1 MEPLKNIE
9 SLLHF
14 TPEILLVVFAAAVII
29 LDLLVKNRES
39 QKVAYLSLVGL
50 GCTLVAIL
58 VTNSVFSTN
67 EPISL
72 FFGMIRLDKFAVFF
86 KILLLLATAATIL
99 FSLRSEEVDAKL
111 KGEYYALLLAV
122 TFGMFLMASSTNLLM
137 IFISLETVSL
147 TSYILAGF
155 LTHSPR
161 SSEAAFKYITYG
173 AVASGTMLFGLSL
186 LFGMTGTGDLAA
198 ISTRLP
204 EVLAFDPA
212 VLASGKVTALG
223 LLIAITFILAGIG
236 YKIASVPFHMWSPDV
251 YEGAP
256 IPITAFLSVAS
267 KAAGFALFLRFFYT
281 GFGDSIIIQSVDW
294 GLLLAIISALTMTVG
309 NLAAL
314 PQQNVK
320 RLLAY
325 SSIAHG
331 GYLLMGAALLT
342 NSNPILVNKGIG
354 AIIFYLIVYLFMN
367 LGAFYVVVLI
377 ANEAGSEM
385 IDGYRGLFSRA
396 PLVAIAMAIFLF
408 SLTGIPP
415 LAGFFGKWVLFT
427 AVIGGKLYWLA
438 FIGLLNSVVSLYYY
452 ARIVKAMLETTE
464 DTDTFFFSKGTI
476 ALLSV
481 FVIPTIVIGLLNIFY
496 TLSEKIT
503 LQ

>member
-1 MEPLKNIE
+1 MDSLKNIE
-9 SLLHF
+9 SLLYF
-14 TPEILLVVFAAAVII
+14 IPEILLVVFAAAVII
-29 LDLLVKNRES
+29 LDLIVKDRES
-39 QKVAYLSLVGL
+39 DKVAYLALVGL
-50 GCTLVAIL
+50 GGSLLAIL
-58 VTNSVFSTN
+58 ITNSIIGTD
-67 EPISL
+67 EPINL
-72 FFGMIRLDKFAVFF
+72 FLGMIRLDEFAIFF
-86 KILLLLATAATIL
+86 KILLILATSATIL
-99 FSLRSEEVDAKL
+99 FSLRSEELDVKL

-155 LTHSPR
+155 LTHNPR

-186 LFGMTGTGDLAA
+186 IFGMTGTGDLAE

-204 EVLAFDPA
+204 EVLA
-212 VLASGKVTALG
+212 SGDVTALG
-223 LLIAITFILAGIG
+223 LLIAITFILAGVG

-267 KAAGFALFLRFFYT
+267 KAAGFALFLRFFYS
-281 GFGDSIIIQSVDW
+281 GFKAPGILDSVDW
-294 GLLLAIISALTMTVG
+294 GLLLAVVSALTMTVG

-314 PQQNVK
+314 PQRNVK

-331 GYLLMGAALLT
+331 GYLLMGGVLLT
-342 NSNPILVNKGIG
+342 SDGLSAIL
-354 AIIFYLIVYLFMN
+354 FYLIVYLFMN
-367 LGAFYVVVLI
+367 LGAFYVVILV
-377 ANEAGSEM
+377 ANDAGSEM
-385 IDGYRGLFSRA
+385 IEGFRGLSSRS
-396 PLVAIAMAIFLF
+396 PFVAFAMMIFLI

-415 LAGFFGKWVLFT
+415 FAGFFGKFFLFK
-427 AVIGGKLYWLA
+427 AVIDSGFYWLA
-438 FIGLLNSVVSLYYY
+438 FIGLLNSVISLYYY
-452 ARIVKAMLETTE
+452 ARIIKAMYFESADETESFYSTKS
-464 DTDTFFFSKGTI
+464 TLV
-476 ALLSV
+476 LLTV
-481 FVIPTIVIGLLNIFY
+481 FVIPTIFIGFLNIFY
-496 TLSEKIT
+496 SLSGNIA

>member
-58 VTNSVFSTN
+58 VTNSVFGTN

-72 FFGMIRLDKFAVFF
+72 FLGMIRLDKFAVFF

-99 FSLRSEEVDAKL
+99 FSLRSEEIDGKL

-186 LFGMTGTGDLAA
+186 LFGMTGTGDLAT
-198 ISTRLP
+198 ISIRLP
-204 EVLAFDPA
+204 EVLA
-212 VLASGKVTALG
+212 SGEVTALG

-267 KAAGFALFLRFFYT
+267 KAAGFALFIRFFHS
-281 GFGDSIIIQSVDW
+281 GFNKPEIMQSVDW

-331 GYLLMGAALLT
+331 GYLLMGAVLLT
-342 NSNPILVNKGIG
+342 PEGLG
-354 AIIFYLIVYLFMN
+354 AIIFYLIVYFFMN

-385 IDGYRGLFSRA
+385 IDGYRGLATRA
-396 PLVAIAMAIFLF
+396 PFVAAAMAIFLF
-408 SLTGIPP
+408 SLTGIFPF
-415 LAGFFGKWVLFT
+415 AGFFGKWLLFN
-427 AVIGGKLYWLA
+427 AVISEGMYWLA
-438 FIGLLNSVVSLYYY
+438 IVGLLNSVVSLYYY
-452 ARIVKAMLETTE
+452 ARIVKAMYLESTE
-464 DTDTFFFSKGTI
+464 DTESFSFSKDTI
-476 ALLSV
+476 VLLSV
-481 FVIPTIVIGLLNIFY
+481 FVVPTILIGFLPIFY

>member
-58 VTNSVFSTN
+58 VTNSVFGTN
-67 EPISL
+67 ESISL
-72 FFGMIRLDKFAVFF
+72 FLGMIRLDKFAVFF

-99 FSLRSEEVDAKL
+99 FSLRSEEIDGKL

-186 LFGMTGTGDLAA
+186 LFGMTGTGDLAT

-204 EVLAFDPA
+204 EVLA
-212 VLASGKVTALG
+212 SGNVTALG

-267 KAAGFALFLRFFYT
+267 KAAGFALFIRFFYT
-281 GFGDSIIIQSVDW
+281 GFGNSEIMQSVDW

-314 PQQNVK
+314 PQRNVK

-331 GYLLMGAALLT
+331 GYLLMGAVLLT
-342 NSNPILVNKGIG
+342 PEGLSAIL
-354 AIIFYLIVYLFMN
+354 FYLIVYFFMN

-385 IDGYRGLFSRA
+385 IDGYRGLATRA
-396 PLVAIAMAIFLF
+396 PFVAAAMAIFLF
-408 SLTGIPP
+408 SLTGIFPF
-415 LAGFFGKWVLFT
+415 AGFFGKWLLFN
-427 AVIGGKLYWLA
+427 AVISEGMYWLA
-438 FIGLLNSVVSLYYY
+438 IIGLLNSVVSLYYY
-452 ARIVKAMLETTE
+452 ARIVKAMYLESTE
-464 DTDTFFFSKGTI
+464 DTESFSFSKDTI
-476 ALLSV
+476 VLLSV
-481 FVIPTIVIGLLNIFY
+481 FVVPTILIGFLPIFY

>member
-1 MEPLKNIE
+1 MQPLSNIE
-9 SLLHF
+9 SLLYF
-14 TPEILLVVFAAAVII
+14 SPEILLVIFAVAVII
-29 LDLLVKNRES
+29 LDLVVKNRES
-39 QKVAYLSLVGL
+39 VAVAHLSLVGCL
-50 GCTLVAIL
+50 CTFAAVLF
-58 VTNSVFSTN
+58 THFSFGD
-67 EPISL
+67 EGPISL
-72 FFGMIRLDKFAVFF
+72 FLGMIRLDVFSSFF

-99 FSLRSEEVDAKL
+99 FSLRSEELDERL
-111 KGEYYALLLAV
+111 KGEYYALLLAI
-122 TFGMFLMASSTNLLM
+122 TLGMFLMASSTNLLM

-186 LFGMTGTGDLAA
+186 LFGMTGTGDLAQ
-198 ISTRLP
+198 ISGRLP
-204 EVLAFDPA
+204 EL
-212 VLASGKVTALG
+212 LASGEVTSLAV
-223 LLIAITFILAGIG
+223 LIAITFVLAGVG

-267 KAAGFALFLRFFYT
+267 KSAGFALFIRFFYA
-281 GFGDSIIIQSVDW
+281 GFGNTELMQAVDW
-294 GLLLAIISALTMTVG
+294 PFMLAIVSALTMTVG

-331 GYLLMGAALLT
+331 GYLLMGGVLLT
-342 NSNPILVNKGIG
+342 SQGIG
-354 AIIFYLIVYLFMN
+354 AILFYLVVYLFMN

-377 ANEAGSEM
+377 ANEVGSEM
-385 IDGYRGLFSRA
+385 VEGYRGLSARA
-396 PLVAIAMAIFLF
+396 PLVAWAMVIFLV
-408 SLTGIPP
+408 SLAGIPP
-415 LAGFFGKWVLFT
+415 FAGFFGKWILFT
-427 AVIGGKLYWLA
+427 AVLEQGYYWLA
-438 FIGLLNSVVSLYYY
+438 LVGLLNSVVSLYYY
-452 ARIVKAMLETTE
+452 ARIVKAMFFEDAGEETTNVSFSNG
-464 DTDTFFFSKGTI
+464 TF

-481 FVIPTIVIGLLNIFY
+481 FVIPTIFIGFINIFY
-496 TLSEKIT
+496 TFSNISVSVIPI
-503 LQ
+503 Q

>member
-9 SLLHF
+9 SLAYII
-14 TPEILLVVFAAAVII
+14 PEIVLVVFAVAVII
-29 LDLLVKNRES
+29 FDLFVKDNES
-39 QKVAYLSLVGL
+39 DWVAYLSLIGI
-50 GCTLVAIL
+50 GCSLIAIFI
-58 VTNSVFSTN
+58 TNSLVDIN
-67 EPISL
+67 KPISL
-72 FFGMIRLDKFAVFF
+72 FLGMVRLDGFAIFF

-99 FSLRSEEVDAKL
+99 FSLRSEELDVKL
-111 KGEYYALLLAV
+111 KGEYYALLLAI

-186 LFGMTGTGDLAA
+186 LFGMAGTGDITQ
-198 ISTRLP
+198 ISPQIAT
-204 EVLAFDPA
+204 VLE
-212 VLASGKVTALG
+212 SGDVSALG
-223 LLIAITFILAGIG
+223 VLIAITFILAGIG

-281 GFGDSIIIQSVDW
+281 GFKTPEIIQSIDW
-294 GLLLAIISALTMTVG
+294 GLLLAIVSALTMTVG

-314 PQQNVK
+314 PQRNVK

-331 GYLLMGAALLT
+331 GYLLMGAVLLT
-342 NSNPILVNKGIG
+342 SEGLG

-377 ANEAGSEM
+377 ANESGSEM
-385 IDGYRGLFSRA
+385 IEGYRGLSSRA
-396 PLVAIAMAIFLF
+396 PYVAGAMAIFLF

-415 LAGFFGKWVLFT
+415 FAGFFGKWLLFN
-427 AVIGGKLYWLA
+427 AVISKGLYWLA

-452 ARIVKAMLETTE
+452 ARIIKAMYLESAE
-464 DTDTFFFSKGTI
+464 DTDIFSFSKSTF
-476 ALLSV
+476 ALLGV
-481 FVIPTIVIGLLNIFY
+481 FVVPTILIGFLNIFY
-496 TLSEKIT
+496 SLSEKIT
-503 LQ
+503 LP

>member
-1 MEPLKNIE
+1 MDYLENIE

-14 TPEILLVVFAAAVII
+14 IPEILLVVFAAAVII
-29 LDLLVKNRES
+29 LDLIVKDRES
-39 QKVAYLSLVGL
+39 DKVAYLALAGL
-50 GCTLVAIL
+50 GCSLIAIL
-58 VTNSVFSTN
+58 ISNSIVNIN
-67 EPISL
+67 EPLNL
-72 FFGMIRLDKFAVFF
+72 FFGMIRLDEFAIFF
-86 KILLLLATAATIL
+86 KVLLILATSATIL
-99 FSLRSEEVDAKL
+99 FSLRSEELDVKL

-186 LFGMTGTGDLAA
+186 LFGMTGTGDLTE
-198 ISTRLP
+198 ISEQLP
-204 EVLAFDPA
+204 L
-212 VLASGKVTALG
+212 VLASGDVTALG
-223 LLIAITFILAGIG
+223 LLIAITFILAGVG

-267 KAAGFALFLRFFYT
+267 KAAGFALFLRFFYS
-281 GFGDSIIIQSVDW
+281 GFSAPGILQSIDW
-294 GLLLAIISALTMTVG
+294 SFLLAIVSALTMTIG

-331 GYLLMGAALLT
+331 GYLLMGGVLLT
-342 NSNPILVNKGIG
+342 SEGLG
-354 AIIFYLIVYLFMN
+354 AILFYLIVYLFMN
-367 LGAFYVVVLI
+367 LGAFYVVILV
-377 ANEAGSEM
+377 ANESGSEM
-385 IDGYRGLFSRA
+385 IEGYRGLSSRS
-396 PLVAIAMAIFLF
+396 PLIAGAMVIFLV

-415 LAGFFGKWVLFT
+415 FAGFFGKFFLFN
-427 AVIGGKLYWLA
+427 AVISKGFYWLA
-438 FIGLLNSVVSLYYY
+438 FVGLLNSVVSLYYY
-452 ARIVKAMLETTE
+452 ARIIKAMYFESAE
-464 DTDTFFFSKGTI
+464 DSEVLSFSKSTF
-476 ALLSV
+476 ALLTV
-481 FVIPTIVIGLLNIFY
+481 FVIPTIFIGFLNIIY
-496 TLSEKIT
+496 SLSGNIT

>member
-1 MEPLKNIE
+1 MDSLKNIE
-9 SLLHF
+9 SLLYF
-14 TPEILLVVFAAAVII
+14 IPEILLVVFAAAVII
-29 LDLLVKNRES
+29 LDLIVKDRES
-39 QKVAYLSLVGL
+39 DKVAYLALVGL
-50 GCTLVAIL
+50 GCSLLAIL
-58 VTNSVFSTN
+58 ITRSNMAIIGTD
-67 EPISL
+67 EPMNL
-72 FFGMIRLDKFAVFF
+72 FFGMIRLDAFAIFF
-86 KILLLLATAATIL
+86 KILLILATSATIL
-99 FSLRSEEVDAKL
+99 FSLRSEEIDVKL
-111 KGEYYALLLAV
+111 KGEYFALLLAV

-186 LFGMTGTGDLAA
+186 IFGMTGTGDLAE
-198 ISTRLP
+198 IGERL
-204 EVLAFDPA
+204 PA
-212 VLASGKVTALG
+212 VLASGEVTALG

-267 KAAGFALFLRFFYT
+267 KAAGFALFLRFFYS
-281 GFGDSIIIQSVDW
+281 GFKAPGILDSVDW
-294 GLLLAIISALTMTVG
+294 GLLLAVVSALTMTVG

-314 PQQNVK
+314 PQRNVK

-331 GYLLMGAALLT
+331 GYLLMGGVLLT
-342 NSNPILVNKGIG
+342 PDGLSAIL
-354 AIIFYLIVYLFMN
+354 FYLIVYLFMN
-367 LGAFYVVVLI
+367 LGAFYVVILV
-377 ANEAGSEM
+377 ANDSGSEM
-385 IDGYRGLFSRA
+385 IEGFRGLSSRS
-396 PLVAIAMAIFLF
+396 PLIAGAMMIFLI

-415 LAGFFGKWVLFT
+415 FAGFFGKFFLFK
-427 AVIGGKLYWLA
+427 AVIDSGFYWLA
-438 FIGLLNSVVSLYYY
+438 FIGLLNSVISLYYY
-452 ARIVKAMLETTE
+452 ARIIKAMYFESADETESFYSTK
-464 DTDTFFFSKGTI
+464 S
-476 ALLSV
+476 ALVLLTV
-481 FVIPTIVIGLLNIFY
+481 FVIPTIFIGFLNIFY
-496 TLSEKIT
+496 SLSGNIA

>member
-9 SLLHF
+9 SLLYF

-29 LDLLVKNRES
+29 LDLVMKNRES
-39 QKVAYLSLVGL
+39 IAVAYLSLVGVVCVFGAVLFTHASL
-50 GCTLVAIL
+50 GD
-58 VTNSVFSTN
+58 N
-67 EPISL
+67 ESISL
-72 FFGMIRLDKFAVFF
+72 FLGMIRLDRFAIFF
-86 KILLLLATAATIL
+86 KIILLLATAATIL
-99 FSLRSEEVDAKL
+99 FSLRSEELDARL

-186 LFGMTGTGDLAA
+186 LFGMTGTGDLGQ
-198 ISTRLP
+198 ISVKLTEMFNTGDVYPL
-204 EVLAFDPA
+204 A
-212 VLASGKVTALG
+212 VLVS
-223 LLIAITFILAGIG
+223 ITFILAGVG

-267 KAAGFALFLRFFYT
+267 KSAGFALFIRFFYS
-281 GFGDSIIIQSVDW
+281 GFGSSEVMQSVDW
-294 GLLLAIISALTMTVG
+294 TLMLAIVSALTMTVG

-314 PQQNVK
+314 PQRNVK

-331 GYLLMGAALLT
+331 GYLLMGGVLLT
-342 NSNPILVNKGIG
+342 AEGIG
-354 AIIFYLIVYLFMN
+354 AILFYLVVYLFMN

-377 ANEAGSEM
+377 ANEVGSEM
-385 IDGYRGLFSRA
+385 IDGYRGLSSRA
-396 PLVAIAMAIFLF
+396 PLVAGAMAIFLF

-415 LAGFFGKWVLFT
+415 FAGFFGKWVLFT
-427 AVIGGKLYWLA
+427 AVIDKGLYWLA
-438 FIGLLNSVVSLYYY
+438 FVGLLNSVVSLYYY
-452 ARIVKAMLETTE
+452 ARIVRAMYLESAEETE
-464 DTDTFFFSKGTI
+464 TERVAFSTGTF

-481 FVIPTIVIGLLNIFY
+481 FVVPTVVIGFLDIFY
-496 TLSEKIT
+496 RFSNIA
-503 LQ
+503 LQP

>member
-1 MEPLKNIE
+1 MNPLENIE
-9 SLLHF
+9 SLAYF
-14 TPEILLVVFAAAVII
+14 APEILLVVFAAAVII

-39 QKVAYLSLVGL
+39 EKVAYLSLVGL
-50 GCTLVAIL
+50 GCSLIAIL
-58 VTNSVFSTN
+58 ITNSIIGTDESKN
-67 EPISL
+67 L
-72 FFGMIRLDKFAVFF
+72 FFGMIRLDGFAVFF
-86 KILLLLATAATIL
+86 KILLILATAATIL
-99 FSLRSEEVDAKL
+99 FSLRSEELDVRL

-122 TFGMFLMASSTNLLM
+122 TFGMFLMASATNLLM
-137 IFISLETVSL
+137 IFIALETVSL

-186 LFGMTGTGDLAA
+186 IFGMAGTGDLAT
-198 ISTRLP
+198 ISERLP
-204 EVLAFDPA
+204 DLLNE
-212 VLASGKVTALG
+212 GQVTALG
-223 LLIAITFILAGIG
+223 VLIAITFILAGIG

-267 KAAGFALFLRFFYT
+267 KAAGFALFLRFFFS
-281 GFGDSIIIQSVDW
+281 GFGNSEVMQSIDL
-294 GLLLAIISALTMTVG
+294 GLLLAIVSALTMTIG

-331 GYLLMGAALLT
+331 GYLLMGAVLLT
-342 NSNPILVNKGIG
+342 NGDAAIVDRGIG
-354 AIIFYLIVYLFMN
+354 AIIFYLIVYFFMN

-385 IDGYRGLFSRA
+385 IEGYRGLSSRA
-396 PLVAIAMAIFLF
+396 PLVAGAMAIFLF
-408 SLTGIPP
+408 SLTGIPF

-427 AVIGGKLYWLA
+427 AVIEGKLYWLA
-438 FIGLLNSVVSLYYY
+438 FVGLLNSVVSLYYY
-452 ARIVKAMLETTE
+452 ARIVKAMYFETAE
-464 DTDTFFFSKGTI
+464 DTDRLSFSKGTF

-481 FVIPTIVIGLLNIFY
+481 FAIPTIFIGLLNIFY
-496 TLSEKIT
+496 SLSEKIT

>member
-1 MEPLKNIE
+1 MDYLENIE
-9 SLLHF
+9 SLAYF
-14 TPEILLVVFAAAVII
+14 SPEIVLVVFAAAVII

-39 QKVAYLSLVGL
+39 EKTAYLSLVGL
-50 GCTLVAIL
+50 GCSLVAIL
-58 VTNSVFSTN
+58 LTNSILGTDESKN
-67 EPISL
+67 L
-72 FFGMIRLDKFAVFF
+72 FFGMIRLDGFAVFF
-86 KILLLLATAATIL
+86 KVLLLLATAATIL
-99 FSLRSEEVDAKL
+99 FSLRSEELDARL

-186 LFGMTGTGDLAA
+186 IYGMTGTGDLAA
-198 ISTRLP
+198 IGQQLP
-204 EVLAFDPA
+204 IVLAE
-212 VLASGKVTALG
+212 GQVTTLG
-223 LLIAITFILAGIG
+223 ILIAITFILAGIG

-267 KAAGFALFLRFFYT
+267 KAAGFALFLRFFFS
-281 GFGDSIIIQSVDW
+281 GFGNSEVMQSIDL
-294 GLLLAIISALTMTVG
+294 GLLLAIVSALTMTIG

-314 PQQNVK
+314 PQRNVK

-331 GYLLMGAALLT
+331 GYILMGAVLLT
-342 NSNPILVNKGIG
+342 NGDAAIVDKGIG
-354 AIIFYLIVYLFMN
+354 AIIFYLIVYFFMN

-377 ANEAGSEM
+377 ANEAGTEM
-385 IDGYRGLFSRA
+385 IEGYRGLSSRA
-396 PLVAIAMAIFLF
+396 PLVAGAMAIFLA
-408 SLTGIPP
+408 SLIGIPIF
-415 LAGFFGKWVLFT
+415 AGFFGKWVLFT
-427 AVIGGKLYWLA
+427 AVIEGNLYWLA
-438 FIGLLNSVVSLYYY
+438 FVGLLNSVVSLYYY
-452 ARIVKAMLETTE
+452 ARILKAMYFESAE
-464 DTDTFFFSKGTI
+464 DTERFSFSKGTF

-481 FVIPTIVIGLLNIFY
+481 FVVPTLLIGLLNIFY
-496 TLSEKIT
+496 SLSEKFT

>member
-58 VTNSVFSTN
+58 VTNSVFGTN

-86 KILLLLATAATIL
+86 KVLLLLATAATIL
-99 FSLRSEEVDAKL
+99 FSLRSEEIDGKL

-186 LFGMTGTGDLAA
+186 LFGMTGTGDLAT
-198 ISTRLP
+198 ISIELP
-204 EVLAFDPA
+204 DL
-212 VLASGKVTALG
+212 LASGNVTALG

-267 KAAGFALFLRFFYT
+267 KAAGFALFIRFFYT
-281 GFGDSIIIQSVDW
+281 GFGNSEIMQSVDW

-314 PQQNVK
+314 PQRNIK

-331 GYLLMGAALLT
+331 GYLLMGAVLLT
-342 NSNPILVNKGIG
+342 PEGLSAIL
-354 AIIFYLIVYLFMN
+354 FYLIVYFFMN

-385 IDGYRGLFSRA
+385 IDGYRGLATRA
-396 PLVAIAMAIFLF
+396 PFVAAAMAIFLF
-408 SLTGIPP
+408 SLTGIFPF
-415 LAGFFGKWVLFT
+415 AGFFGKWLLFN
-427 AVIGGKLYWLA
+427 AVISEGMYWLA
-438 FIGLLNSVVSLYYY
+438 IVGLLNSVVSLYYY
-452 ARIVKAMLETTE
+452 ARIVKAMYLESTE
-464 DTDTFFFSKGTI
+464 DTESFSFSKDTI
-476 ALLSV
+476 VLLSV
-481 FVIPTIVIGLLNIFY
+481 FVVPTILIGFLPIFY

>member
-1 MEPLKNIE
+1 MDYLENIE
-9 SLLHF
+9 SLAYF
-14 TPEILLVVFAAAVII
+14 SPEILLVVFAAAVII

-39 QKVAYLSLVGL
+39 EKVAYLSLVGL
-50 GCTLVAIL
+50 GCALVAII
-58 VTNSVFSTN
+58 VTHSSLGTN
-67 EPISL
+67 ESKYL
-72 FFGMIRLDKFAVFF
+72 FWGMIRLDGFAVFF
-86 KILLLLATAATIL
+86 KVLLLLATAATIL
-99 FSLRSEEVDAKL
+99 FSLRSEELDARL

-186 LFGMTGTGDLAA
+186 IYGMTGTGDLAA
-198 ISTRLP
+198 IGQQLP
-204 EVLAFDPA
+204 IVLAE
-212 VLASGKVTALG
+212 GQVTTLG
-223 LLIAITFILAGIG
+223 ILIAITFILAGIG

-267 KAAGFALFLRFFYT
+267 KAAGFALFLRFFHS
-281 GFGDSIIIQSVDW
+281 GFGNSEIMQSIDW
-294 GLLLAIISALTMTVG
+294 GLLLAIVSALTMTVG

-314 PQQNVK
+314 PQRNVK

-331 GYLLMGAALLT
+331 GYLLMGAVLLT
-342 NSNPILVNKGIG
+342 PEGLG
-354 AIIFYLIVYLFMN
+354 AILFYLIVYLFMN
-367 LGAFYVVVLI
+367 LGAFYVVVLV

-385 IDGYRGLFSRA
+385 IEGYRGLSSRA
-396 PLVAIAMAIFLF
+396 PIVAWSMAFFLF

-415 LAGFFGKWVLFT
+415 FAGFFGKWLLFN
-427 AVIGGKLYWLA
+427 AVIGKGMYWLA
-438 FIGLLNSVVSLYYY
+438 FVGLLNSVVSLYYY
-452 ARIVKAMLETTE
+452 ARIVKAMFLETAE
-464 DTDTFFFSKGTI
+464 ETDRFSFSKGTF

-481 FVIPTIVIGLLNIFY
+481 FVIPTIFIGFLNIFY
-496 TLSEKIT
+496 SLSVKIT

>member
-1 MEPLKNIE
+1 MKNID
-9 SLLHF
+9 SLLYF
-14 TPEILLVVFAAAVII
+14 TPEILLVIFAVAVIL
-29 LDLLVKNRES
+29 LDLVVKNRES
-39 QKVAYLSLVGL
+39 SAVAHLSLVGCI
-50 GCTLVAIL
+50 CTFAAVLFIH
-58 VTNSVFSTN
+58 FSFGN
-67 EPISL
+67 EGPISL
-72 FFGMIRLDKFAVFF
+72 FLGMIRLDTFSSFF

-99 FSLRSEEVDAKL
+99 FSLRSEELDARL
-111 KGEYYALLLAV
+111 KGEYYALLLAI
-122 TFGMFLMASSTNLLM
+122 TLGMFLMASSTNLLM

-173 AVASGTMLFGLSL
+173 AVASGTMLFGLSF
-186 LFGMTGTGDLAA
+186 LFGMTGTGDLAQIA
-198 ISTRLP
+198 GRLT
-204 EVLAFDPA
+204 ELLAAGDIAPLA
-212 VLASGKVTALG
+212 V
-223 LLIAITFILAGIG
+223 LIAITFVLAGVG

-267 KAAGFALFLRFFYT
+267 KSAGFALFIRFFYA
-281 GFGDSIIIQSVDW
+281 GFGSTELMQAVDW
-294 GLLLAIISALTMTVG
+294 PFMLAIVSALTMTVG

-331 GYLLMGAALLT
+331 GYLLMGGVLLT
-342 NSNPILVNKGIG
+342 SEGIG
-354 AIIFYLIVYLFMN
+354 AILFYLVVYLFMN

-377 ANEAGSEM
+377 ANEVGSEM
-385 IDGYRGLFSRA
+385 VEGYRGLSSRA
-396 PLVAIAMAIFLF
+396 PLVAWAMVIFLF

-415 LAGFFGKWVLFT
+415 FAGFFGKWLLFT
-427 AVIGGKLYWLA
+427 AVLEQGYYWLA
-438 FIGLLNSVVSLYYY
+438 LVGLLNSVVSLYYY
-452 ARIVKAMLETTE
+452 ARIVKAMFLEDAGE
-464 DTDTFFFSKGTI
+464 ETDRVSFSTGTF

-481 FVIPTIVIGLLNIFY
+481 FVIPTIFIGFLNIFY
-496 TLSEKIT
+496 TFSNISVSVMPM
-503 LQ
+503 Q

>member
-1 MEPLKNIE
+1 MQPLSNIE
-9 SLLHF
+9 SLLYF
-14 TPEILLVVFAAAVII
+14 SPELLIVIFAIAVI
-29 LDLLVKNRES
+29 LVDLGVKNSENYT
-39 QKVAYLSLVGL
+39 VAYLSLIGVGCVFIAVLLTHGQL
-50 GCTLVAIL
+50 GDKA
-58 VTNSVFSTN
+58 SV
-67 EPISL
+67 SL
-72 FFGMIRLDKFAVFF
+72 FLGMIRLDAFSTFF

-99 FSLRSEEVDAKL
+99 FSLRSEELDARL
-111 KGEYYALLLAV
+111 KGEYYALLLAI
-122 TFGMFLMASSTNLLM
+122 TLGMFLMASSTNLLM

-155 LTHSPR
+155 LTHNPR

-186 LFGMTGTGDLAA
+186 LFGMTGTGDLGQ
-198 ISTRLP
+198 ISTRLT
-204 EVLAFDPA
+204 EL
-212 VLASGKVTALG
+212 LASGAISPLAV
-223 LLIAITFILAGIG
+223 LIAIIFVLAGVG

-267 KAAGFALFLRFFYT
+267 KSAGFALFIRFFYS
-281 GFGDSIIIQSVDW
+281 GFGSSEVLQSVDW
-294 GLLLAIISALTMTVG
+294 TLMLAIVSALTMTVG

-331 GYLLMGAALLT
+331 GYLLMGGVLLT
-342 NSNPILVNKGIG
+342 SEGIG
-354 AIIFYLIVYLFMN
+354 AILFYLVVYLFMN

-377 ANEAGSEM
+377 ANEEGSEM
-385 IDGYRGLFSRA
+385 IDGYRGLASRA
-396 PLVAIAMAIFLF
+396 PLVAGAMAIFLF

-415 LAGFFGKWVLFT
+415 FAGFFGKWLLFAAVLEQ
-427 AVIGGKLYWLA
+427 GYYWLA
-438 FIGLLNSVVSLYYY
+438 FVGLLNSVVSLYYY
-452 ARIVKAMLETTE
+452 ARIVKAMYLESADEETTP
-464 DTDTFFFSKGTI
+464 TSFSTGTF

-481 FVIPTIVIGLLNIFY
+481 FVIPTILIGFINIFY
-496 TLSEKIT
+496 TFSNISVSVIPM
-503 LQ
+503 Q

>member
-1 MEPLKNIE
+1 MQPLKNIE
-9 SLLHF
+9 SLLYF
-14 TPEILLVVFAAAVII
+14 SPEILIVIFAAAVII
-29 LDLLVKNRES
+29 LDLFIKNRES
-39 QKVAYLSLVGL
+39 EKVAYLSLVGI
-50 GCTLVAIL
+50 GCVLVAVL
-58 VTNSVFSTN
+58 ATHASLGAN
-67 EPISL
+67 ESISL
-72 FFGMIRLDKFAVFF
+72 FLGMIRLDRFAIFF
-86 KILLLLATAATIL
+86 KIILLLATAATIL
-99 FSLRSEEVDAKL
+99 FSLRSEELDARL

-122 TFGMFLMASSTNLLM
+122 TLGMFLMASSTNLLM

-186 LFGMTGTGDLAA
+186 LFGMTGTGDLGQ
-198 ISTRLP
+198 ISTRLAEMLP
-204 EVLAFDPA
+204 TGEVSPLA
-212 VLASGKVTALG
+212 VLIS
-223 LLIAITFILAGIG
+223 ITFILAGVG

-267 KAAGFALFLRFFYT
+267 KSAGFALFIRFFYS
-281 GFGDSIIIQSVDW
+281 GFSSSELMQSVDW
-294 GLLLAIISALTMTVG
+294 TLMLAIVSALTMTVG

-314 PQQNVK
+314 PQRNVK

-331 GYLLMGAALLT
+331 GYLLMGGVLLT
-342 NSNPILVNKGIG
+342 SEGIG
-354 AIIFYLIVYLFMN
+354 AILFYLVVYLFMN

-377 ANEAGSEM
+377 ANEVGSEM
-385 IDGYRGLFSRA
+385 VEGYRGLSVRA
-396 PLVAIAMAIFLF
+396 PLIAGAMAIFLF

-415 LAGFFGKWVLFT
+415 FAGFFGKWLLFA
-427 AVIGGKLYWLA
+427 AVIDKGLYWLA
-438 FIGLLNSVVSLYYY
+438 FVGLLNSVVSLYYY
-452 ARIVKAMLETTE
+452 ARIVKAMYLETPEETE
-464 DTDTFFFSKGTI
+464 TVSFSTGTF

-481 FVIPTIVIGLLNIFY
+481 FVVPTILIGFLNIFY
-496 TLSEKIT
+496 TLSNIA

>member
-1 MEPLKNIE
+1 MENLKNIE
-9 SLLHF
+9 SLLYF
-14 TPEILLVVFAAAVII
+14 IPEILLVVFAAAVII
-29 LDLLVKNRES
+29 LDLIVRARES
-39 QKVAYLSLVGL
+39 DKVAYLALVGL
-50 GCTLVAIL
+50 GCSLIAIL
-58 VTNSVFSTN
+58 ISISIFKID
-67 EPISL
+67 EPIYL
-72 FFGMIRLDKFAVFF
+72 FFGMIRLDKFAIFF
-86 KILLLLATAATIL
+86 KILLILATSATIL
-99 FSLRSEEVDAKL
+99 FSLRSEELDVKL

-186 LFGMTGTGDLAA
+186 IFGMTGTGDLAQ
-198 ISTRLP
+198 ISEQL
-204 EVLAFDPA
+204 PA
-212 VLASGKVTALG
+212 VLASGEVTALG
-223 LLIAITFILAGIG
+223 LLIAITFILAGVG

-267 KAAGFALFLRFFYT
+267 KAAGFALFLRFFYS
-281 GFGDSIIIQSVDW
+281 GFGAQGILDTVDW
-294 GLLLAIISALTMTVG
+294 GFLLAIVSALTMTIG

-314 PQQNVK
+314 PQRNVK

-331 GYLLMGAALLT
+331 GYLLMGGVLLT
-342 NSNPILVNKGIG
+342 PDGLSAIL
-354 AIIFYLIVYLFMN
+354 FYLIVYLFMN
-367 LGAFYVVVLI
+367 LGAFYVVILV
-377 ANEAGSEM
+377 ANDSGSEM
-385 IDGYRGLFSRA
+385 IEGYRGLSSRS
-396 PLVAIAMAIFLF
+396 PLVAGAMMIFLV

-415 LAGFFGKWVLFT
+415 FAGFFGKFFLFK
-427 AVIGGKLYWLA
+427 AVISEGFYWLA
-438 FIGLLNSVVSLYYY
+438 FVGLLNSVISLYYY
-452 ARIVKAMLETTE
+452 ARIMKAMYFESAE
-464 DTDTFFFSKGTI
+464 DSESFYFTKSTF

-481 FVIPTIVIGLLNIFY
+481 FVIPTIFIGLLNIFY
-496 TLSEKIT
+496 SLSGSIT

>member
-29 LDLLVKNRES
+29 LDLFVKNRES

-58 VTNSVFSTN
+58 VTNSVFGTN
-67 EPISL
+67 DL
-72 FFGMIRLDKFAVFF
+72 FFRMIRLDKFAVFF

-186 LFGMTGTGDLAA
+186 LFGMTGTGDLAT
-198 ISTRLP
+198 ISTELP
-204 EVLAFDPA
+204 K
-212 VLASGKVTALG
+212 VLASGEVTALG

-267 KAAGFALFLRFFYT
+267 KAAGFALFIRFFHS
-281 GFGDSIIIQSVDW
+281 GFNKPEIMQSVDW

-314 PQQNVK
+314 PQRNIK

-331 GYLLMGAALLT
+331 GYLLMGAVLLT
-342 NSNPILVNKGIG
+342 PEGLSAIL
-354 AIIFYLIVYLFMN
+354 FYLIVYFFMN

-385 IDGYRGLFSRA
+385 IDGYRGLATRA
-396 PLVAIAMAIFLF
+396 PFVAAAMAIFLF
-408 SLTGIPP
+408 SLTGIFPF
-415 LAGFFGKWVLFT
+415 AGFFGKWLLFN
-427 AVIGGKLYWLA
+427 AVISEGMYWLA
-438 FIGLLNSVVSLYYY
+438 FVGLLNSVVSLYYY
-452 ARIVKAMLETTE
+452 ARIVKAMYLESTE
-464 DTDTFFFSKGTI
+464 DTESFSFSKDTI
-476 ALLSV
+476 VLLSV
-481 FVIPTIVIGLLNIFY
+481 FVVPTILIGFLPIFY